1 MTVPTT
7 TSEPEATVGQV
18 SVESPGAPRWP
29 AQVAATLDSMIAG
42 VADKTVRP
50 LTFAARIAVFAAVV
64 LAMAQVAT
72 VLGAIALLRLLD
84 VYAFPGRVWA
94 SYAVIG
100 GIFTLAGWFLWTR
113 RRPGK

>member
-1 MTVPTT
+1 M
-7 TSEPEATVGQV
+7 SAD
-18 SVESPGAPRWP
+18 SAGAPRWP
-29 AQVAATLDSMIAG
+29 AQVATTVDSVIAG

-50 LTFAARIAVFAAVV
+50 LTFAARVMVFAAVV

-94 SYAVIG
+94 SYTLIG

-113 RRPGK
+113 RRPAK